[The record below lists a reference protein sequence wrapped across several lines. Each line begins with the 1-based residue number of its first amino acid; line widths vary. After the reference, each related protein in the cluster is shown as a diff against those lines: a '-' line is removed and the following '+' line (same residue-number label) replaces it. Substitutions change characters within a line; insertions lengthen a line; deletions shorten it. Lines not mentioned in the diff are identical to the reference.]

1 MGATGSIATPRLRN
15 GPAVFWAP
23 YSDTLNKLDPR
34 VDADLNGSRTFGG
47 NKTRM

>member
-34 VDADLNGSRTFGG
+34 VVSSVE
-47 NKTRM
+47 TRHVCKDIPYG